1 VDEEGIAM
9 DETRIYSVD
18 SETFNE
24 LSHANDELI
33 QYLQWLIERKD
44 LEAINKLSPIVRRTT
59 DLFLAILEGAFPEIS
74 HLIDS
79 FNKLRDEITERI
91 ARASTPEEIE
101 QLSTQVDELTSDY
114 QKRINEVVAETKRLE
129 NRVRSSEEG
138 RLCFLFSQYDRDVL
152 RELTCNLK
160 AL

>member
-1 VDEEGIAM
+1 M
-9 DETRIYSVD
+9 DETRIYYVD

-44 LEAINKLSPIVRRTT
+44 LEAINKLSPIVRRMT
-59 DLFLAILEGAFPEIS
+59 DLFVAIIEGAFPEIS
-74 HLIDS
+74 HVIDV

-101 QLSTQVDELTSDY
+101 QLSKQVDGLTSDY
-114 QKRINEVVAETKRLE
+114 QKRIYELMAEAKRLGKQS
-129 NRVRSSEEG
+129 RK
-138 RLCFLFSQYDRDVL
+138 Q
-152 RELTCNLK
+152 
-160 AL
+160 

>member
-1 VDEEGIAM
+1 M

-24 LSHANDELI
+24 LSRANDELI

-74 HLIDS
+74 HVLDA

-101 QLSTQVDELTSDY
+101 QLSKQVDGLTSDY
-114 QKRINEVVAETKRLE
+114 QKRIYELMAEAKRLE
-129 NRVRSSEEG
+129 KQSRK
-138 RLCFLFSQYDRDVL
+138 Q
-152 RELTCNLK
+152 
-160 AL
+160 

>member
-1 VDEEGIAM
+1 M
-9 DETRIYSVD
+9 DQTRTYSVD
-18 SETFNE
+18 SETFNK

-74 HLIDS
+74 HVIDA

-91 ARASTPEEIE
+91 TRASTPEEIE
-101 QLSTQVDELTSDY
+101 QLSKQVDELTSDY

-129 NRVRSSEEG
+129 KQSRK
-138 RLCFLFSQYDRDVL
+138 Q
-152 RELTCNLK
+152 
-160 AL
+160 

>member
-1 VDEEGIAM
+1 M

-44 LEAINKLSPIVRRTT
+44 LEAINKFSPIVRRTT

-74 HLIDS
+74 HVIDA
-79 FNKLRDEITERI
+79 FNN
-91 ARASTPEEIE
+91 A
-101 QLSTQVDELTSDY
+101 
-114 QKRINEVVAETKRLE
+114 TK
-129 NRVRSSEEG
+129 
-138 RLCFLFSQYDRDVL
+138 
-152 RELTCNLK
+152 
-160 AL
+160 

>member
-1 VDEEGIAM
+1 M
-9 DETRIYSVD
+9 DEPRVYYVD

-44 LEAINKLSPIVRRTT
+44 LEAINKLSPIVRRMT
-59 DLFLAILEGAFPEIS
+59 DLFVAIIEGAFPEIS
-74 HLIDS
+74 HVIDA

-101 QLSTQVDELTSDY
+101 QLSKQVDGLTSDY
-114 QKRINEVVAETKRLE
+114 QKRIYELMAEAKRLE
-129 NRVRSSEEG
+129 KQSRK
-138 RLCFLFSQYDRDVL
+138 Q
-152 RELTCNLK
+152 
-160 AL
+160 

>member
-1 VDEEGIAM
+1 M

-74 HLIDS
+74 HLIDA

-101 QLSTQVDELTSDY
+101 QLSELTSDY

-129 NRVRSSEEG
+129 KQSRK
-138 RLCFLFSQYDRDVL
+138 Q
-152 RELTCNLK
+152 
-160 AL
+160 

>member
-1 VDEEGIAM
+1 VDEEGIGM

-44 LEAINKLSPIVRRTT
+44 LEAINKLSPIVRRMT

-74 HLIDS
+74 HVMDA
-79 FNKLRDEITERI
+79 FHKLRDELTGRI

-101 QLSTQVDELTSDY
+101 QLSKQVDGLTSDY
-114 QKRINEVVAETKRLE
+114 QKRIYELMAEAKRLGKQS
-129 NRVRSSEEG
+129 RK
-138 RLCFLFSQYDRDVL
+138 Q
-152 RELTCNLK
+152 
-160 AL
+160 

>member
-1 VDEEGIAM
+1 M

-18 SETFNE
+18 SETFSE

-44 LEAINKLSPIVRRTT
+44 LEAINKLSPIVRRMT

-74 HLIDS
+74 HVMDA
-79 FNKLRDEITERI
+79 FHKLRDELTGRI

-101 QLSTQVDELTSDY
+101 QLSKQVDGLTSDY
-114 QKRINEVVAETKRLE
+114 QKRIYELMAEAKRLGKQS
-129 NRVRSSEEG
+129 RK
-138 RLCFLFSQYDRDVL
+138 Q
-152 RELTCNLK
+152 
-160 AL
+160 

>member
-1 VDEEGIAM
+1 M

-44 LEAINKLSPIVRRTT
+44 LEAINKFSPIVRLTT
-59 DLFLAILEGAFPEIS
+59 DLFLAILGGAFPEIS
-74 HLIDS
+74 HVIDA

-129 NRVRSSEEG
+129 KQSRK
-138 RLCFLFSQYDRDVL
+138 Q
-152 RELTCNLK
+152 
-160 AL
+160 

>member
-1 VDEEGIAM
+1 M

-18 SETFNE
+18 SETFEE
-24 LSHANDELI
+24 LSRANDELI

-44 LEAINKLSPIVRRTT
+44 LEAINKFSPIVRRMT

-74 HLIDS
+74 HVIDA

-101 QLSTQVDELTSDY
+101 QLSKQVDELTSDY
-114 QKRINEVVAETKRLE
+114 QKRINQVVAETKRLE
-129 NRVRSSEEG
+129 KQSRK
-138 RLCFLFSQYDRDVL
+138 Q
-152 RELTCNLK
+152 
-160 AL
+160 

>member
-1 VDEEGIAM
+1 M
-9 DETRIYSVD
+9 DEPRVYYVD

-74 HLIDS
+74 HVIDA

-91 ARASTPEEIE
+91 ARASTPEEIQ
-101 QLSTQVDELTSDY
+101 QLSMQVDELTSDY

-129 NRVRSSEEG
+129 KQSRK
-138 RLCFLFSQYDRDVL
+138 Q
-152 RELTCNLK
+152 
-160 AL
+160 

>member
-1 VDEEGIAM
+1 M
-9 DETRIYSVD
+9 DEPRVYYVD

-44 LEAINKLSPIVRRTT
+44 LEAINKLSPIVRRMT
-59 DLFLAILEGAFPEIS
+59 DLFVAIIEGAFPEIS
-74 HLIDS
+74 HVIDA

-129 NRVRSSEEG
+129 KQSRK
-138 RLCFLFSQYDRDVL
+138 Q
-152 RELTCNLK
+152 
-160 AL
+160 

>member
-1 VDEEGIAM
+1 M
-9 DETRIYSVD
+9 DETRIYYVD

-44 LEAINKLSPIVRRTT
+44 LEAINKFSPIVRRMT
-59 DLFLAILEGAFPEIS
+59 DLFVAIIEGAFPEIS
-74 HLIDS
+74 HVIDA

-101 QLSTQVDELTSDY
+101 QLSKQVDGLTSDY
-114 QKRINEVVAETKRLE
+114 QKRIYEVMAEAKRLGKQS
-129 NRVRSSEEG
+129 RK
-138 RLCFLFSQYDRDVL
+138 Q
-152 RELTCNLK
+152 
-160 AL
+160 

>member
-1 VDEEGIAM
+1 M
-9 DETRIYSVD
+9 DQTRIYSVD

-44 LEAINKLSPIVRRTT
+44 LEAINKLSPIVRRMT
-59 DLFLAILEGAFPEIS
+59 DLFLAVLEGAFPEIS
-74 HLIDS
+74 HVIDA

-101 QLSTQVDELTSDY
+101 QLSKQVDELTSDY
-114 QKRINEVVAETKRLE
+114 QKRINEVMAETKRLE
-129 NRVRSSEEG
+129 KQSR
-138 RLCFLFSQYDRDVL
+138 
-152 RELTCNLK
+152 
-160 AL
+160 

>member
-1 VDEEGIAM
+1 VANSVDEEGIAM

-59 DLFLAILEGAFPEIS
+59 DLFLAILEEAFPEIS
-74 HLIDS
+74 HVIDA

-129 NRVRSSEEG
+129 NRVGSSEGAAFASCSRSTIE
-138 RLCFLFSQYDRDVL
+138 
-152 RELTCNLK
+152 TCLGN
-160 AL
+160 

>member
-59 DLFLAILEGAFPEIS
+59 DLFLAIIEGAFPEIS
-74 HLIDS
+74 HVIDA

-91 ARASTPEEIE
+91 ARASTPEEIQ
-101 QLSTQVDELTSDY
+101 QLSMQVDELTSDY

-129 NRVRSSEEG
+129 KQSRK
-138 RLCFLFSQYDRDVL
+138 Q
-152 RELTCNLK
+152 
-160 AL
+160 

>member
-1 VDEEGIAM
+1 M
-9 DETRIYSVD
+9 DEPRIYYVD

-44 LEAINKLSPIVRRTT
+44 LEAINKLSPIVRRMT
-59 DLFLAILEGAFPEIS
+59 DLFVAIIEGAFPEIS
-74 HLIDS
+74 HVIDV

-101 QLSTQVDELTSDY
+101 QLSKQVDGLTSDY
-114 QKRINEVVAETKRLE
+114 QKRIYELMAEAKRLE
-129 NRVRSSEEG
+129 KQSRK
-138 RLCFLFSQYDRDVL
+138 Q
-152 RELTCNLK
+152 
-160 AL
+160 

>member
-1 VDEEGIAM
+1 M

-44 LEAINKLSPIVRRTT
+44 LEAINKLSPIVRRTS

-74 HLIDS
+74 HVMDA

-91 ARASTPEEIE
+91 TRASTPEEIE
-101 QLSTQVDELTSDY
+101 QLSKQVDELTSDY

-129 NRVRSSEEG
+129 KQSRK
-138 RLCFLFSQYDRDVL
+138 Q
-152 RELTCNLK
+152 
-160 AL
+160 

>member
-1 VDEEGIAM
+1 M
-9 DETRIYSVD
+9 DEPRVYYVD

-74 HLIDS
+74 HVIDA

-101 QLSTQVDELTSDY
+101 QLSKQVDGLTSDY
-114 QKRINEVVAETKRLE
+114 QKRIYELMAEAKRLE
-129 NRVRSSEEG
+129 KQSRK
-138 RLCFLFSQYDRDVL
+138 Q
-152 RELTCNLK
+152 
-160 AL
+160 

>member
-1 VDEEGIAM
+1 M

-59 DLFLAILEGAFPEIS
+59 DLFLAMLEGAFPEIS
-74 HLIDS
+74 HVIDA

-101 QLSTQVDELTSDY
+101 QLSKQVDGLTSDY
-114 QKRINEVVAETKRLE
+114 QKRIYELMAEAKRLE
-129 NRVRSSEEG
+129 KQSRK
-138 RLCFLFSQYDRDVL
+138 Q
-152 RELTCNLK
+152 
-160 AL
+160 

>member
-1 VDEEGIAM
+1 MA
-9 DETRIYSVD
+9 ETRIYSVD

-74 HLIDS
+74 HVIDA

-101 QLSTQVDELTSDY
+101 QLSKQVDGLTSDY
-114 QKRINEVVAETKRLE
+114 QKRIYEVMAEAKRLGKQS
-129 NRVRSSEEG
+129 RK
-138 RLCFLFSQYDRDVL
+138 Q
-152 RELTCNLK
+152 
-160 AL
+160 

>member
-1 VDEEGIAM
+1 M
-9 DETRIYSVD
+9 DEPRVYYVD

-44 LEAINKLSPIVRRTT
+44 LEAINKLSPIVRRMT
-59 DLFLAILEGAFPEIS
+59 DLFVAIIEGAFPEIS
-74 HLIDS
+74 HVIDA

-91 ARASTPEEIE
+91 ARASTPEEIQ
-101 QLSTQVDELTSDY
+101 QLSKQVDELTSDY

-129 NRVRSSEEG
+129 KQSRK
-138 RLCFLFSQYDRDVL
+138 Q
-152 RELTCNLK
+152 
-160 AL
+160 

>member
-18 SETFNE
+18 SETFNK

-74 HLIDS
+74 HVIDA

-101 QLSTQVDELTSDY
+101 QLSKQVDELTSDY
-114 QKRINEVVAETKRLE
+114 QKRINEVVAEQSAWK
-129 NRVRSSEEG
+129 NRVGSSEG
-138 RLCFLFSQYDRDVL
+138 AAPLLLVL
-152 RELTCNLK
+152 AVR
-160 AL
+160 

>member
-1 VDEEGIAM
+1 M

-59 DLFLAILEGAFPEIS
+59 GP
-74 HLIDS
+74 
-79 FNKLRDEITERI
+79 T
-91 ARASTPEEIE
+91 
-101 QLSTQVDELTSDY
+101 
-114 QKRINEVVAETKRLE
+114 
-129 NRVRSSEEG
+129 
-138 RLCFLFSQYDRDVL
+138 
-152 RELTCNLK
+152 
-160 AL
+160 